1 MSAGWDEQSLLAKAH
16 LYVERALEQDREG
29 PLFAFWCHLAFEP
42 LARAAVARLSPMLL
56 ADRRGGVTQQLRGL
70 GVEVQGEQRSAPISD
85 VLAICSQA
93 VPGFQAAF
101 DAASRITDRRSA
113 ELHTGLAVF
122 EQLDLEDWQPDLFR
136 VADVLLA
143 HLGHPLEYLF
153 GPEEA
158 TAARQMIDRQDE
170 ALREKVQS
178 LIRSAADAF
187 AALTDD
193 EREARLRA
201 AQSITRTRSRYTRPT
216 RCPACDGPA
225 WRRGEVVS
233 TSDPRY
239 DASTGE
245 MTHSVVLLPDALRC
259 PACGLQ
265 LDGHPQVRAAGLG
278 GQFVMDVQVDPV
290 ELLGID
296 VAAEAEAAGL
306 VVVDP
311 SDYAYQDE

>member
-16 LYVERALEQDREG
+16 VYVERAHEQDREG

-42 LARAAVARLSPMLL
+42 LARAAVARISPMLL
-56 ADRRGGVTQQLRGL
+56 ADRRAGVAQQLRGL
-70 GVEVQGEQRSAPISD
+70 GVEVQGDQRSAPISD

-101 DAASRITDRRSA
+101 DAAGRITDRRSV
-113 ELHTGLAVF
+113 ELHTGLAAF

-136 VADVLLA
+136 VADVLLG
-143 HLGHPLEYLF
+143 HLGHSLEYLF

-158 TAARQMIDRQDE
+158 TAARQMIARQDE

-193 EREARLRA
+193 EREALTRA
-201 AQSITRTRSRYTRPT
+201 AEGVTRTRPRYTRPT
-216 RCPACDGPA
+216 RCPACGGPA
-225 WRRGEVVS
+225 WRRGELVS

-239 DASTGE
+239 DASVGE
-245 MTHSVVLLPDALRC
+245 MTHSDTQRGVASRCIALPGVWPAVRWPSAGARSGAWRPVRHGGSGRPGGAALVC
-259 PACGLQ
+259 
-265 LDGHPQVRAAGLG
+265 V
-278 GQFVMDVQVDPV
+278 
-290 ELLGID
+290 
-296 VAAEAEAAGL
+296 
-306 VVVDP
+306 
-311 SDYAYQDE
+311 